1 MKALAFGEVL
11 WDIIDGSPH
20 LGGAPLNFAA
30 HIAQCGAKS
39 YILSRVGND
48 NLGKSAIARIKEN
61 KVQTDLIQIDPLH
74 ETGTVKVTLSDGQP
88 QYDIKENV
96 AYDYI
101 EYNEQVRSFNKV
113 NFDLFYFGSLVQ
125 RNQVSADTLYTILEG
140 NDFPDVFFD
149 VNLRKDGF
157 NSTILSRSFQY
168 ASILKLNTAELPV
181 ISKLVF
187 FDDSLSQEEFCKK
200 ITEKFKIR
208 IVIITAAEKG
218 CYIFTNQHLSH
229 MSGVK
234 VEVAD
239 AVGAGD
245 AFSAAFMHQYTKT
258 KNAMKAAT
266 VANKIGAYVASKNG
280 ALPPYSDEIKKMLKE
295 TRSLKS
301 K

>member
-11 WDIIDGSPH
+11 WDIIDGTPH

-39 YILSRVGND
+39 YILSRVGED

-61 KVQTDLIQIDPLH
+61 KVHTELIQIDPKH

-88 QYDIKENV
+88 DYQIKEDV

-101 EYNEQVRSFNKV
+101 EYNDQVKSFNEV
-113 NFDLFYFGSLVQ
+113 NFDLFYFGSLAQ
-125 RNQVSADTLYTILEG
+125 RNDVSANTLYSLLAA

-157 NSTILSRSFQY
+157 NSIILSRSLEH
-168 ASILKLNTAELPV
+168 ASILKLNTAELPI

-187 FDDSLSQEEFCKK
+187 EDALSHEDFCKK

-208 IVIITAAEKG
+208 IIIITAAENG

-245 AFSAAFMHQYTKT
+245 AFSAAFMHQYSKT
-258 KNAMKAAT
+258 KNAMKAAS
-266 VANKIGAYVASKNG
+266 VANKIGAFVASQNG
-280 ALPPYSDEIKKMLKE
+280 ALPAYPEEIRKMLKE
-295 TRSLKS
+295 SRSLKS

>member
-11 WDIIDGSPH
+11 WDIIDGNPH
-20 LGGAPLNFAA
+20 LGGAPLNFAG
-30 HIAQCGAKS
+30 HMAQCGAKS
-39 YILSRVGND
+39 YILSRVGDD

-61 KVQTDLIQIDPLH
+61 KVNTDLTQIDPIH

-88 QYDIKENV
+88 QYEIKENV
-96 AYDYI
+96 AYDFI
-101 EYNEQVRSFNKV
+101 EYNDQVKSFNEV
-113 NFDLFYFGSLVQ
+113 NFDLFYFGSLAQ
-125 RNQVSADTLYTILEG
+125 RNAVSAQTLYTLLDG

-157 NSTILSRSFQY
+157 NSAILSRSLQY

-181 ISKLVF
+181 ISNLVF
-187 FDDSLSQEEFCKK
+187 EDNLSHEDFCKR

-208 IVIITAAEKG
+208 IIIITAAENG

-245 AFSAAFMHQYTKT
+245 AFSAAFMYQYTKT
-258 KNAMKAAT
+258 KNAMKAAS
-266 VANKIGAYVASKNG
+266 VANQIGAYVASKNG
-280 ALPPYSDEIKKMLKE
+280 ALPPYSDEIKKMLKQ

-301 K
+301 